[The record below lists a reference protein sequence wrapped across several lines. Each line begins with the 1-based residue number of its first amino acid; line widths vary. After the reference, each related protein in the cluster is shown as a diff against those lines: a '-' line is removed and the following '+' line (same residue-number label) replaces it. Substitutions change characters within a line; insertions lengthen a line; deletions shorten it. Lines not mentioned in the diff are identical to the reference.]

1 MLVISVPDK
10 TRGQKNDSQ
19 RDQAVLD
26 ELGPVIGYVLYVMFN
41 SDRKIVCAEFF
52 TVNSIGHDY
61 PSCGGVISQFN
72 TVGNLILFA
81 PFWGKFSTL

>member
-10 TRGQKNDSQ
+10 SRGYENDSQ
-19 RDQAVLD
+19 HNQAVLD
-26 ELGPVIGYVLYVMFN
+26 ELGPVNGDVLYVMFN
-41 SDRKIVCAEFF
+41 SDRKIVSAEFF

-61 PSCGGVISQFN
+61 PSCCGVTSDSTTLENF
-72 TVGNLILFA
+72 ILFA